1 MKNWPPVLWAVF
13 FALIG
18 FLGAFGDVLF
28 KLYSSIDI
36 LKYYLLWGVAL
47 GSFFY
52 LMGKNATDTHIH
64 HYVLAM
70 IVLSFTCYQ
79 TPFVTLVHGVF
90 NGIMIEGGSRWGY
103 DPIWTYGP
111 KKAAKQDSAAIRYQ
125 NFELTRLQTA
135 HDNRIKY

>member
-18 FLGAFGDVLF
+18 FLGSFVTILIR
-28 KLYSSIDI
+28 LYSEIGI
-36 LKYYLLWGVAL
+36 LKYYLAWGVAL
-47 GSFFY
+47 GGFFY
-52 LMGKNATDTHIH
+52 YKSKNATDTHIH

-79 TPFVTLVHGVF
+79 SQFISLVHGVF

-111 KKAAKQDSAAIRYQ
+111 KKATKLSASAIRLQ
-125 NFELTRLQTA
+125 N
-135 HDNRIKY
+135 Y

>member
-13 FALIG
+13 FALIA
-18 FLGAFGDVLF
+18 FLASFTDILF
-28 KLYSSIDI
+28 RFYNQIGI
-36 LKYYLLWGVAL
+36 LKYYLAWAVVL

-52 LMGKNATDTHIH
+52 IMGKNATDTHIH

-79 TPFVTLVHGVF
+79 SLFVTLVHGVF

-111 KKAAKQDSAAIRYQ
+111 KKEAKETPA
-125 NFELTRLQTA
+125 
-135 HDNRIKY
+135 